1 MNKKRFSLLIKI
13 HIHGEIGQIHL
24 GVGGVL
30 RNDAS
35 TAVHAQRRAHTHA
48 GSKKNNNT
56 SVRAVMAA
64 SFSLSL
70 SVCVS
75 CGYERC

>member
-35 TAVHAQRRAHTHA
+35 TAVHAQRRAHRQTHA
-48 GSKKNNNT
+48 GSKKKQQHERASSHG
-56 SVRAVMAA
+56 SV
-64 SFSLSL
+64 F
-70 SVCVS
+70 
-75 CGYERC
+75 

>member
-35 TAVHAQRRAHTHA
+35 TAVHAQRRAHRQTHA
-48 GSKKNNNT
+48 GTGSKKNNNT
-56 SVRAVMAA
+56 SVRALRDVKMGTWEENI
-64 SFSLSL
+64 FIL
-70 SVCVS
+70 
-75 CGYERC
+75 

>member
-35 TAVHAQRRAHTHA
+35 TAVHAQRRAHRQTHA

-56 SVRAVMAA
+56 SVRAVMAG
-64 SFSLSL
+64 
-70 SVCVS
+70 SVF
-75 CGYERC
+75 